1 MEISNLTIYPTLWGQ
16 IAVAP
21 IPDGELLER
30 GATEEELQSVE
41 SISSQ
46 SRRAERLAWR
56 LLLRSVL
63 PTAQVE
69 YLSSGKPEIKNSQY
83 NHISVSHCRDFVAV
97 AIATKPCGIDVERY
111 DRNFERVRSRYM
123 TAEEQS
129 LSADEHWAA
138 VVWCA
143 KEAMYKMAGREGV
156 DFKRDM
162 QIISAEPPFVGGS
175 GRWHLVAHLFSERV
189 ELQGIPIGDDHIL
202 VFTL

>member
-1 MEISNLTIYPTLWGQ
+1 MEVSNLTTYTTLWGQ

-30 GATEEELQSVE
+30 EATEEELQSVE
-41 SISSQ
+41 GISSK
-46 SRRAERLAWR
+46 SRRTERLAWR

-69 YLSSGKPEIKNSQY
+69 YFSSGKPEIKNSQY
-83 NHISVSHCRDFVAV
+83 NHISVSHCQDFVAV

-111 DRNFERVRSRYM
+111 DRNFERVKSRYM
-123 TAEEQS
+123 TPEEQS
-129 LSADEHWAA
+129 LSVDKHWAA

-175 GRWHLVAHLFSERV
+175 GRWHLVAHLLGERV
-189 ELQGIPIGDDHIL
+189 ELQGIPIDDDHIL

>member
-1 MEISNLTIYPTLWGQ
+1 MEVSNLTIYPTLWGQ
-16 IAVAP
+16 IAVAQ
-21 IPDGELLER
+21 IPDVELLER
-30 GATEEELQSVE
+30 GATEEELQSAE
-41 SISSQ
+41 GISSQ

-56 LLLRSVL
+56 LLLRSIL

-83 NHISVSHCRDFVAV
+83 HHISVSHCRDFVAV

-111 DRNFERVRSRYM
+111 DRNFERVISRYM

-129 LSADEHWAA
+129 LSEDEHWAA

-189 ELQGIPIGDDHIL
+189 ELQGIPIDDDHIL

>member
-1 MEISNLTIYPTLWGQ
+1 MEVSNLTIYPTLWGQ

-21 IPDGELLER
+21 IPDVELLER
-30 GATEEELQSVE
+30 GATEEELQSAE
-41 SISSQ
+41 GISSQ

-56 LLLRSVL
+56 QLLRSML

-83 NHISVSHCRDFVAV
+83 KHISVSHSRDFVAV
-97 AIATKPCGIDVERY
+97 AIATKPCGIDVERD
-111 DRNFERVRSRYM
+111 DRNFERVKSRYM

-129 LSADEHWAA
+129 LSADKHWAA

-143 KEAMYKMAGREGV
+143 KEAMYKMSGREGV

-162 QIISAEPPFVGGS
+162 QIISAEQPVGFVR
-175 GRWHLVAHLFSERV
+175 GRWHLVAHLLGERV
-189 ELQGIPIGDDHIL
+189 ELQGIPIDDDHIL

>member
-1 MEISNLTIYPTLWGQ
+1 MEISNLTIYPTLWGR

-21 IPDGELLER
+21 IPDGEQLER

-41 SISSQ
+41 GISSQ

-83 NHISVSHCRDFVAV
+83 KHISVSHCQDFVAV
-97 AIATKPCGIDVERY
+97 AIATKSCGIDVERY
-111 DRNFERVRSRYM
+111 DRNFERVRLRYM

-129 LSADEHWAA
+129 LSEDEHWAA

-162 QIISAEPPFVGGS
+162 QIISAEPPISFVR

-189 ELQGIPIGDDHIL
+189 ELQGIPIDDDHIF

>member
-1 MEISNLTIYPTLWGQ
+1 MEVSNLTIYPTLWGQ

-21 IPDGELLER
+21 IPDGELLES
-30 GATEEELQSVE
+30 GVTEEELQSVE
-41 SISSQ
+41 GISSQ

-63 PTAQVE
+63 PTAQIE

-83 NHISVSHCRDFVAV
+83 HHISVSHCQDFVAV

-111 DRNFERVRSRYM
+111 DRNFERVKSRYM

-129 LSADEHWAA
+129 LSADEHWSA

-162 QIISAEPPFVGGS
+162 QIISAEQSVGFVR
-175 GRWHLVAHLFSERV
+175 GRWHLVAHLLGERV
-189 ELQGIPIGDDHIL
+189 ELQGIPIDDDHIL

>member
-1 MEISNLTIYPTLWGQ
+1 MEVSNLTIYPTLWGQ

-30 GATEEELQSVE
+30 EATEEELQSVE
-41 SISSQ
+41 GISSQ
-46 SRRAERLAWR
+46 SRRTERLAWR

-83 NHISVSHCRDFVAV
+83 HHISVSHCQDFVAV

-111 DRNFERVRSRYM
+111 DRNFERVISRYM

-143 KEAMYKMAGREGV
+143 KEAMYKMAGREGI

-162 QIISAEPPFVGGS
+162 QIISAEQSVGFVR
-175 GRWHLVAHLFSERV
+175 GRWHLVAHLFGERV
-189 ELQGIPIGDDHIL
+189 ELQGIPIDDDHIL

>member
-1 MEISNLTIYPTLWGQ
+1 MEVSNLTIYPTLWGQ

-41 SISSQ
+41 GISSQ

-83 NHISVSHCRDFVAV
+83 HHISVSHCQDFVAV
-97 AIATKPCGIDVERY
+97 AIASKPCGMDVERY
-111 DRNFERVRSRYM
+111 DRNFERVKSRYM

-175 GRWHLVAHLFSERV
+175 AAS
-189 ELQGIPIGDDHIL
+189 
-202 VFTL
+202 

>member
-1 MEISNLTIYPTLWGQ
+1 MEVSNLTIYPTLWGQ

-21 IPDGELLER
+21 IPDVELLER
-30 GATEEELQSVE
+30 GATQEELQSVE
-41 SISSQ
+41 GISSQ

-56 LLLRSVL
+56 LLLRSIL
-63 PTAQVE
+63 PTAQIE

-83 NHISVSHCRDFVAV
+83 HHISVSHCQDFVAV

-111 DRNFERVRSRYM
+111 DRNFERVKSRYM

-129 LSADEHWAA
+129 LSADKHWAA

-175 GRWHLVAHLFSERV
+175 GRWHLVAHLLGERV
-189 ELQGIPIGDDHIL
+189 ELQGIPIDDDHIL

>member
-1 MEISNLTIYPTLWGQ
+1 MEVSNLTIYPTLWGQ

-30 GATEEELQSVE
+30 EATEEELQSVE
-41 SISSQ
+41 GISSR

-83 NHISVSHCRDFVAV
+83 HHISVSHCQDFVAV
-97 AIATKPCGIDVERY
+97 AIATKSCGIDVERY
-111 DRNFERVRSRYM
+111 DRNFECVKSRYM

-129 LSADEHWAA
+129 LSADEHWSA

-162 QIISAEPPFVGGS
+162 QIISAEPPVGFVR
-175 GRWHLVAHLFSERV
+175 GRWHLVAHLLGERV
-189 ELQGIPIGDDHIL
+189 ELQGIPIDDDRIL

>member
-1 MEISNLTIYPTLWGQ
+1 MEVSNLTIYPTLWGQ

-30 GATEEELQSVE
+30 EATEEELQSVE
-41 SISSQ
+41 GISSQ
-46 SRRAERLAWR
+46 SRRTERLAWR

-63 PTAQVE
+63 PTAQIE
-69 YLSSGKPEIKNSQY
+69 YHSSGKPEIKNNQY
-83 NHISVSHCRDFVAV
+83 NHISVSHCQDFVAV

-111 DRNFERVRSRYM
+111 DRNFERVKSRYM

-162 QIISAEPPFVGGS
+162 QIISAEPPVGFVR
-175 GRWHLVAHLFSERV
+175 GRWHLVAHLLGERV
-189 ELQGIPIGDDHIL
+189 ELQGIHIDDDHIL

>member
-21 IPDGELLER
+21 IPDGEQLER

-41 SISSQ
+41 GISSQ

-56 LLLRSVL
+56 SLLRSVL
-63 PTAQVE
+63 PTAQIE

-83 NHISVSHCRDFVAV
+83 KHISVSHCQDFVAV

-111 DRNFERVRSRYM
+111 DRNFGRVKSRYM
-123 TAEEQS
+123 TAEEQT
-129 LSADEHWAA
+129 LSADDHWAA

-189 ELQGIPIGDDHIL
+189 ELQGIAIDDDHIL

>member
-30 GATEEELQSVE
+30 GVTEEELQSVE
-41 SISSQ
+41 GISSQ

-56 LLLRSVL
+56 LLLRSIL

-69 YLSSGKPEIKNSQY
+69 YLSSGKPEIKNSKY
-83 NHISVSHCRDFVAV
+83 HHISVSHCRDFVAV

-111 DRNFERVRSRYM
+111 DRNFERVISRYM

-129 LSADEHWAA
+129 LSADSHWAA

-162 QIISAEPPFVGGS
+162 QIISAELPFVGGS

-189 ELQGIPIGDDHIL
+189 ELQGIPIDDDHIL

>member
-1 MEISNLTIYPTLWGQ
+1 MEVSNLTIYPTLWGQ
-16 IAVAP
+16 IAAAP

-41 SISSQ
+41 GISSQ

-63 PTAQVE
+63 PTAQIE

-83 NHISVSHCRDFVAV
+83 HHISVSHCQDFVAV

-111 DRNFERVRSRYM
+111 DRNFERVISRYM

-129 LSADEHWAA
+129 LSVDDHWAA

-162 QIISAEPPFVGGS
+162 QIISAEQSVGFVR
-175 GRWHLVAHLFSERV
+175 GRWHLVAHLLGERV
-189 ELQGIPIGDDHIL
+189 ELQGIPIDDDHIL

>member
-1 MEISNLTIYPTLWGQ
+1 MGRNLTIYPTQWGQ
-16 IAVAP
+16 IAVAQ
-21 IPDGELLER
+21 IPDKELLER
-30 GATEEELQSVE
+30 EATEEELQTVE
-41 SISSQ
+41 GISSQ

-56 LLLRSVL
+56 SLLRSIL

-111 DRNFERVRSRYM
+111 DRNFERVKSRYM

-143 KEAMYKMAGREGV
+143 KEALFKMAGREGV

-162 QIISAEPPFVGGS
+162 QIISVEPPVDVNRGC
-175 GRWHLVAHLFSERV
+175 WHLVAQLFDV
-189 ELQGIPIGDDHIL
+189 KIELSGIPIDEDHIL

>member
-1 MEISNLTIYPTLWGQ
+1 MEVSNLTIYPTLWGQ
-16 IAVAP
+16 IAVAQ

-41 SISSQ
+41 GISSQ

-83 NHISVSHCRDFVAV
+83 HHISVSHCQDFVAV

-111 DRNFERVRSRYM
+111 DRNFERVKSRYM

-129 LSADEHWAA
+129 LSVDEHWSA

-162 QIISAEPPFVGGS
+162 QIISAEQSVGFVR
-175 GRWHLVAHLFSERV
+175 GRWHLVAHLFGERV
-189 ELQGIPIGDDHIL
+189 ELQGIPIDDDHIL

>member
-41 SISSQ
+41 GISSQ

-97 AIATKPCGIDVERY
+97 ALSSKPCGVDIERY
-111 DRNFERVRSRYM
+111 DRNFERVKSRYM
-123 TAEEQS
+123 SDEEVM
-129 LSADEHWAA
+129 LSAHNDWSA

-162 QIISAEPPFVGGS
+162 QIISAEQPVGFVR
-175 GRWHLVAHLFSERV
+175 GRWHLVAHLLGERV
-189 ELQGIPIGDDHIL
+189 ELQGIPIDDDHIL

>member
-1 MEISNLTIYPTLWGQ
+1 MEISNQTIYPTLWGQ

-30 GATEEELQSVE
+30 EATEEELQSVE
-41 SISSQ
+41 GITSQ

-56 LLLRSVL
+56 ALLREL
-63 PTAQVE
+63 EPTAQVV
-69 YLSSGKPEIKNSQY
+69 YLPSGKPEIKKYQY
-83 NHISVSHCRDFVAV
+83 KYISVSHCQGLVAM
-97 AIATKPCGIDVERY
+97 AIASKPCGIDMERY

-123 TAEEQS
+123 SNEEAL
-129 LSADEHWAA
+129 LSTHKHWAA

-162 QIISAEPPFVGGS
+162 QIISVEPPVSFER
-175 GRWHLVAHLFSERV
+175 GRWHLVAHLLGEEV
-189 ELQGIPIGDDHIL
+189 ELSGITIDDDHIL
-202 VFTL
+202 VYTL

>member
-1 MEISNLTIYPTLWGQ
+1 MVVSNLTIYPTLWGQ

-30 GATEEELQSVE
+30 EATEEELQSVE
-41 SISSQ
+41 GISSQ
-46 SRRAERLAWR
+46 SRRTERLAWR

-83 NHISVSHCRDFVAV
+83 NHISVSHCQDFVAV

-111 DRNFERVRSRYM
+111 DRNFERVISRYM

-129 LSADEHWAA
+129 LSADKHWAA

-175 GRWHLVAHLFSERV
+175 GRWHLVAHLLGEKV
-189 ELQGIPIGDDHIL
+189 ELQGIHIDDDHIL

>member
-1 MEISNLTIYPTLWGQ
+1 MEVSNLTIYPTLWGQ

-21 IPDGELLER
+21 IPDGELLEC

-41 SISSQ
+41 GISSQ

-69 YLSSGKPEIKNSQY
+69 YLSSGKPEIKNNQY
-83 NHISVSHCRDFVAV
+83 HHISVSHCQDFVAV

-111 DRNFERVRSRYM
+111 DRNFERVKSRYM
-123 TAEEQS
+123 TAEEQL
-129 LSADEHWAA
+129 LSADKHWAA

-162 QIISAEPPFVGGS
+162 QIISAGQPVGFER
-175 GRWHLVAHLFSERV
+175 GRWHLVAHLFGERV
-189 ELQGIPIGDDHIL
+189 ELQGIPIDDDHIL

>member
-1 MEISNLTIYPTLWGQ
+1 MEVSNLTIYPTLWGQ

-41 SISSQ
+41 GISSQ

-63 PTAQVE
+63 PTAQIE

-83 NHISVSHCRDFVAV
+83 NHISVSHCQDFVAV
-97 AIATKPCGIDVERY
+97 AIATKHCGIDVERY
-111 DRNFERVRSRYM
+111 DRNFERVKSRYM

-129 LSADEHWAA
+129 LSEDEHWAA

-162 QIISAEPPFVGGS
+162 QIISAESPFVGGS
-175 GRWHLVAHLFSERV
+175 GRWHLVAHLFGERV
-189 ELQGIPIGDDHIL
+189 ELQGIPIDDDHIL

>member
-1 MEISNLTIYPTLWGQ
+1 MEVSNLTIYPTLWGQ
-16 IAVAP
+16 IAVAQ
-21 IPDGELLER
+21 IPDVELLER

-41 SISSQ
+41 GISSQ
-46 SRRAERLAWR
+46 SRRTERLAWR

-63 PTAQVE
+63 PTAQIE
-69 YLSSGKPEIKNSQY
+69 YLSSGKPEIKNNQY
-83 NHISVSHCRDFVAV
+83 NHISVSHCQDFVAV

-111 DRNFERVRSRYM
+111 DRNFERVKSRYM

-143 KEAMYKMAGREGV
+143 KEAMYKMAGCEGV

-162 QIISAEPPFVGGS
+162 QIISAEPPVGFVRS
-175 GRWHLVAHLFSERV
+175 RWHLVAHLFSERV
-189 ELQGIPIGDDHIL
+189 ELQGIPIDDDHIL

>member
-1 MEISNLTIYPTLWGQ
+1 MEVSNLTIYPTLWGQ

-41 SISSQ
+41 GISSQ

-63 PTAQVE
+63 PTAQIE
-69 YLSSGKPEIKNSQY
+69 YLSSGKPEIKNNQY
-83 NHISVSHCRDFVAV
+83 HHISVSHCQDFVAV

-111 DRNFERVRSRYM
+111 DRNFERVKSRYM

-162 QIISAEPPFVGGS
+162 QIISAEQPVGFVCS
-175 GRWHLVAHLFSERV
+175 RWHLVAHLFGERV
-189 ELQGIPIGDDHIL
+189 ELQGIPIDDDHIL

>member
-1 MEISNLTIYPTLWGQ
+1 MEISNLTIYPTLWGR

-21 IPDGELLER
+21 IPDGEQLER

-41 SISSQ
+41 GISSQ

-56 LLLRSVL
+56 SLLRSIL

-83 NHISVSHCRDFVAV
+83 KHISVSHCRDFVAV
-97 AIATKPCGIDVERY
+97 AIATKPCGVDVERY

-129 LSADEHWAA
+129 LSEDEHWAA

-175 GRWHLVAHLFSERV
+175 GRWHLVAHLFSESV
-189 ELQGIPIGDDHIL
+189 ELQGIPIDDDHIL